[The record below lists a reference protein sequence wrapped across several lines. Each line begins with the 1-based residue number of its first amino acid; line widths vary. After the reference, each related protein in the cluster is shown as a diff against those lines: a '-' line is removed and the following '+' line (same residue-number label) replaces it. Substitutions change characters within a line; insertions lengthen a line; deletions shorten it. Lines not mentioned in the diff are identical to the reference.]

1 MRVTVPTPSGKLTVP
16 FSSLVQD
23 TVKTHGL
30 SWAAR
35 YYAKRGLPLWQFL
48 VFAGIK
54 TRKGLS

>member
-1 MRVTVPTPSGKLTVP
+1 MQGHLSVP

-23 TVKTHGL
+23 TVKAHGL

-48 VFAGIK
+48 IFAGIK

>member
-1 MRVTVPTPSGKLTVP
+1 MRGTLSVP

-23 TVKTHGL
+23 TIQTHGIA
-30 SWAAR
+30 WAAA

-54 TRKGLS
+54 ARVFVKK